1 MNKFNKFA
9 EFIKKF
15 EETISQQESDHACI
29 NSHGDEGSNYPHWP
43 CGNLIFKYVTKPKD
57 WLQSGWAFD
66 CVESRRNSTYNAQV
80 NLKRCLGTIEC
91 SKCSAQVR
99 PKIKDHG
106 EKIGEQLHNGCSLTN
121 CDGSLSL
128 IECSVT
134 CKFITLDEPDES
146 GYRFLYLHQ
155 GHHHHQK
162 TLLKKPFNHQQDKLK
177 KRVQTAPDVLPQKLL
192 VGQSL
197 DVNHPLTSVR
207 NISEAFANND
217 RIAYYRRKIID
228 EENIITKTSR
238 KSGDNFL
245 TDIYQFQQ
253 EHPEFIR
260 NIDLMKKGIIT
271 LQSEWMKNQN
281 LSTSAILNDSTY
293 KYFTNAFLVTSS
305 IYCEYLIEWIDECNN
320 PTNKYALVMDFS
332 SAERNGFLQAYIEH
346 GLEKYQNKNSS
357 LPMPLIESHKEYLR
371 NEAKTLL
378 KGCEEHFRQS
388 ITRISKN
395 HAVVKHET
403 SKKFESMAL
412 ELLEI
417 DEKEE
422 FYKNVKIIQETWPNT
437 TSWLEW
443 WVYTDA

>member
-217 RIAYYRRKIID
+217 CIAYYRRKIID

-281 LSTSAILNDSTY
+281 LILTIEL
-293 KYFTNAFLVTSS
+293 KAQILV
-305 IYCEYLIEWIDECNN
+305 IKECD
-320 PTNKYALVMDFS
+320 KDL
-332 SAERNGFLQAYIEH
+332 
-346 GLEKYQNKNSS
+346 
-357 LPMPLIESHKEYLR
+357 
-371 NEAKTLL
+371 
-378 KGCEEHFRQS
+378 
-388 ITRISKN
+388 
-395 HAVVKHET
+395 
-403 SKKFESMAL
+403 
-412 ELLEI
+412 
-417 DEKEE
+417 
-422 FYKNVKIIQETWPNT
+422 
-437 TSWLEW
+437 
-443 WVYTDA
+443 

>member
-1 MNKFNKFA
+1 
-9 EFIKKF
+9 
-15 EETISQQESDHACI
+15 
-29 NSHGDEGSNYPHWP
+29 
-43 CGNLIFKYVTKPKD
+43 
-57 WLQSGWAFD
+57 
-66 CVESRRNSTYNAQV
+66 
-80 NLKRCLGTIEC
+80 
-91 SKCSAQVR
+91 
-99 PKIKDHG
+99 
-106 EKIGEQLHNGCSLTN
+106 
-121 CDGSLSL
+121 SLSL

-293 KYFTNAFLVTSS
+293 KYFTNAFLVTRRFCSLSS
-305 IYCEYLIEWIDECNN
+305 TFFKYLIEWIDECNN

-357 LPMPLIESHKEYLR
+357 LPMPLI
-371 NEAKTLL
+371 
-378 KGCEEHFRQS
+378 
-388 ITRISKN
+388 
-395 HAVVKHET
+395 
-403 SKKFESMAL
+403 
-412 ELLEI
+412 
-417 DEKEE
+417 
-422 FYKNVKIIQETWPNT
+422 
-437 TSWLEW
+437 
-443 WVYTDA
+443 